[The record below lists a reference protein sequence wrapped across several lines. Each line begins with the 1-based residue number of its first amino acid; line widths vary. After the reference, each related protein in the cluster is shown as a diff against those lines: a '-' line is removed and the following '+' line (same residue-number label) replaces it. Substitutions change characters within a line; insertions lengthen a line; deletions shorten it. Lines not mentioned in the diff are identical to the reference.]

1 MKRLISLCITAAVAA
16 SLCACGSKQDTAATN
31 GTNGEAPVASAETS
45 TEGQESKSGKKTQL
59 RWMNIVSEGSD
70 SYQLYQDAIKKFN
83 ENNDKYEIVSD
94 TPSDLGTKLLFEYS
108 AGTGP
113 AISWSLTAQA
123 KKLTDSGLIV
133 NWSDI
138 YGKDYGKNFT
148 TWFTDQVR
156 SYSDFGDGTL
166 MMLPNE
172 ASVDGL
178 FYNKTLFEKYGWK
191 LPETFDDLISL
202 AEEVQKEGY
211 YLLSAGGAEN
221 RWAWLMSQL
230 MVRTG
235 GIDSYNHLTYGEGLK
250 DWADPQYG
258 YPQALE
264 KFKQLVDAG
273 AYYPGTVGMMVN
285 EADTLFCTE
294 KVVMYYEGSWKPGN
308 WKNIVGEEWLNA
320 NVGVMSFP
328 AMTDME
334 KGDPEAIIGGTLNG
348 WIINESLSDEEK
360 QACCEFLES
369 IVSPDFYKGIIESGS
384 MLYTG
389 KVDYDREK
397 APEATNM
404 LYDRFQSGV
413 QMAPSMDCVM
423 DQAMLDAVVNSVPS
437 ALINDTMTVEEA
449 VNVVAQ
455 VGQESYEDY
464 MASK

>member
-94 TPSDLGTKLLFEYS
+94 TPSDLGTKLLVEYS

-294 KVVMYYEGSWKPGN
+294 KVVMYYEGS
-308 WKNIVGEEWLNA
+308 
-320 NVGVMSFP
+320 
-328 AMTDME
+328 
-334 KGDPEAIIGGTLNG
+334 
-348 WIINESLSDEEK
+348 
-360 QACCEFLES
+360 
-369 IVSPDFYKGIIESGS
+369 
-384 MLYTG
+384 
-389 KVDYDREK
+389 
-397 APEATNM
+397 
-404 LYDRFQSGV
+404 
-413 QMAPSMDCVM
+413 
-423 DQAMLDAVVNSVPS
+423 
-437 ALINDTMTVEEA
+437 
-449 VNVVAQ
+449 
-455 VGQESYEDY
+455 
-464 MASK
+464 

>member
-1 MKRLISLCITAAVAA
+1 MKRFISLCLTAAMAV
-16 SLCACGSKQDTAATN
+16 SLCACGAKQNTAVTDGNSGESSKVQ
-31 GTNGEAPVASAETS
+31 SETT
-45 TEGQESKSGKKTQL
+45 TEGKGSGGKKTQL

-83 ENNDKYEIVSD
+83 ENNDKFEIVSD
-94 TPSDLGTKLLFEYS
+94 TPSDLGTKLLVEYS

-123 KKLTDSGLIV
+123 KKLTDSKLIV

-148 TWFTDQVR
+148 TWFTEQVR

-178 FYNKTLFEKYGWK
+178 FYNKTLFEKHGWK
-191 LPETFDDLISL
+191 LPETFDDLIKL

-308 WKNIVGEEWLNA
+308 WKNIVGEEWLNE

-328 AMTDME
+328 AMPDME

-348 WIINESLSDEEK
+348 WIINESLSEGEK

-369 IVSPDFYKGIIESGS
+369 IVSPEFYKGIIESGS

-397 APEATNM
+397 APKATNM

-413 QMAPSMDCVM
+413 KMAPSMDCVM

-437 ALINDTMTVEEA
+437 ALINDSMSVEEA
-449 VNVVAQ
+449 VKVVAQ
-455 VGQESYEDY
+455 IGQESYEDY

>member
-94 TPSDLGTKLLFEYS
+94 TPSDLGTKLLVEYS

-235 GIDSYNHLTYGEGLK
+235 GIDS
-250 DWADPQYG
+250 
-258 YPQALE
+258 
-264 KFKQLVDAG
+264 AG
-273 AYYPGTVGMMVN
+273 
-285 EADTLFCTE
+285 
-294 KVVMYYEGSWKPGN
+294 
-308 WKNIVGEEWLNA
+308 
-320 NVGVMSFP
+320 
-328 AMTDME
+328 
-334 KGDPEAIIGGTLNG
+334 
-348 WIINESLSDEEK
+348 
-360 QACCEFLES
+360 
-369 IVSPDFYKGIIESGS
+369 
-384 MLYTG
+384 
-389 KVDYDREK
+389 
-397 APEATNM
+397 
-404 LYDRFQSGV
+404 
-413 QMAPSMDCVM
+413 
-423 DQAMLDAVVNSVPS
+423 NSR
-437 ALINDTMTVEEA
+437 
-449 VNVVAQ
+449 
-455 VGQESYEDY
+455 
-464 MASK
+464 